1 MIHRVTTDIKIL
13 QDGTKLSDKGTQKS
27 PFIGAVGKDMLNISE
42 YNIIVEKQVLAT
54 VPDFRKSLVGLIAT
68 YYTFNIQL
76 GLSLLCFQILQL
88 FFPKIL
94 FKFTYYSQNYSH
106 ILTIIPT
113 KSSPF

>member
-27 PFIGAVGKDMLNISE
+27 PFIGAVGKDVLNISK

-68 YYTFNIQL
+68 YYTFNIQYPKEVMNTL
-76 GLSLLCFQILQL
+76 LFIEKYLTGISSGPRVTPATLQTISAIDKLS
-88 FFPKIL
+88 
-94 FKFTYYSQNYSH
+94 T
-106 ILTIIPT
+106 
-113 KSSPF
+113 